1 MSVHRFHPTI
11 LREYDIRGIV
21 GETLGPD
28 DALAIGKAFG
38 TVVRKAGGR
47 RLCVGYDGRL
57 SAPELEAI
65 VVEGLLSTGLE
76 VERIG
81 RGPTPMLYFAVYDRK
96 ADAGIM
102 VTGSHN
108 PPEYNGFKMI
118 HTRAPIYGD
127 AIQELGRLCAKADFI
142 IGQGS
147 SITIDV
153 KDAYVARL
161 LDGYEQE
168 RPLTVAWDVGNGVV
182 GEVLHR
188 VTERLKGRHYRL
200 FDTVD
205 GRFLNHHPDPTV
217 EANLVDL
224 KQAVLQ
230 HRCDLGIGFDGDGD
244 RLGVVDHRGRVIWG
258 DQLLAI
264 YTAEVLKTHPGATI
278 IADVKSSQVVFDEI
292 DRLKGVPMMWKTG
305 HSLLKAKMQETG
317 SPLAGELSG
326 HIFFADK
333 WYGFDDALY
342 CALRLISLV
351 SRCDT
356 SLATLRDRLPTMFNT
371 PEIRV
376 SVSEERKKAIVEEVK
391 NHLVAQGANVIDIDG
406 IRVTTPEGWWLL
418 RVSNTQNMVV
428 LRVEAFTKEGL
439 SKLQESLV
447 TYLAKSGISLSF

>member
-57 SAPELEAI
+57 SAPELEAV

-81 RGPTPMLYFAVYDRK
+81 CGPTPMLYFAVYDRK

-118 HTRAPIYGD
+118 DTRGPIYGD

-153 KDAYVARL
+153 KDAYVDRL
-161 LDGYEQE
+161 FDGYEQE
-168 RPLTVAWDVGNGVV
+168 RPLTVAWDAGNGVV

-188 VTERLKGRHYRL
+188 VTERLKGQHYRL

-292 DRLKGVPMMWKTG
+292 ERLKGVPMMWKTG

-418 RVSNTQNMVV
+418 RISNTQNMVV